1 MLDIGWIKR
10 ATFEAVWIG
19 DPAYDAGAITDAA
32 REEWQRTGGG
42 AEALR
47 PFLREGAKPQVIRYR
62 TLTGAEA
69 LHCDSAKAIYGSVHW
84 LTGVEIAAMEA
95 FRIAGELVGVE
106 PPEGVPK
113 YEQTGGFR
121 LMHRDFMD
129 SLISRIETRS
139 MVMFF
144 GGLMVRGALMGDL
157 EKKASSPP
165 STVAPS
171 ATSTSAAEPAPTEPA
186 TPATAATST

>member
-47 PFLREGAKPQVIRYR
+47 PFLREGARPQVIRYR

-69 LHCDSAKAIYGSVHW
+69 LHCESAKAIYGAVHW
-84 LTGVEIAAMEA
+84 LTGVEVAAMEA
-95 FRIAGELVGVE
+95 FRIAGELVGVD
-106 PPEGVPK
+106 PPDGIPRFEN
-113 YEQTGGFR
+113 QGGFR
-121 LMHRDFMD
+121 LMHRDIMD
-129 SLISRIETRS
+129 SLISRTETRN
-139 MVMFF
+139 MVMYF

-157 EKKASSPP
+157 EKKVSSPP
-165 STVAPS
+165 STAEQS
-171 ATSTSAAEPAPTEPA
+171 AKSTSAAEPAQTEPA